1 MTRLS
6 PAGGGF
12 SALYVKVSGVREEAG
27 RGSPEKEDFFRS
39 WGCAELVRAG
49 EPPEKE
55 ESFGSWGWM

>member
-27 RGSPEKEDFFRS
+27 RGSPPKRKFY
-39 WGCAELVRAG
+39 
-49 EPPEKE
+49 
-55 ESFGSWGWM
+55 